1 MLRIHVIALFSYRL
15 FIASNV
21 YCPCPP
27 RGLFFVS
34 CNRESGNGKGNP
46 PSPSHPPL
54 RPATHIPCFC
64 IKVARGLICRMIKI
78 TGGLKPSDTVIF
90 SHTGEEQSK
99 IGASRMN
106 MLTIFVV
113 RIQCSIVL
121 SYCLSSQGELLLAA
135 FKEIPLIT

>member
-46 PSPSHPPL
+46 

-78 TGGLKPSDTVIF
+78 TGGLRPSDTVVF
-90 SHTGEEQSK
+90 SHTGEKQSTK
-99 IGASRMN
+99 KNWS
-106 MLTIFVV
+106 
-113 RIQCSIVL
+113 IQNEYVDDFRGKDTMFH
-121 SYCLSSQGELLLAA
+121 SSQLLFIFPRRAA
-135 FKEIPLIT
+135 VGSF

>member
-27 RGLFFVS
+27 RGLFFDS

-46 PSPSHPPL
+46 PSPSHPPPP

-78 TGGLKPSDTVIF
+78 TGGLRPSDTVIF
-90 SHTGEEQSK
+90 SHTGEKQSTK
-99 IGASRMN
+99 KNWS
-106 MLTIFVV
+106 
-113 RIQCSIVL
+113 IQNEYVDDFRGKDTMFR
-121 SYCLSSQGELLLAA
+121 SSQLLFIFPRRAA
-135 FKEIPLIT
+135 VGSF